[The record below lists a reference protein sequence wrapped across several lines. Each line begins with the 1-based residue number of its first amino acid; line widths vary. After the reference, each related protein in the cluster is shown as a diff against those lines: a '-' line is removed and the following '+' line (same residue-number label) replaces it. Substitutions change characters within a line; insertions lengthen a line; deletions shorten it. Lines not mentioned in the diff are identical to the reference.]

1 MPSSPS
7 FLSAKF
13 AFTITL
19 LFLLAS
25 CSLFRERT
33 IQDVINDLPRYND
46 NTPIMWSLSAP
57 EQLKSLKT
65 IGDLKKAISNGLDPN
80 KTVKHGDYPSD
91 FLEWAYYSYRD
102 INKDLDKRLK
112 SRLAALDVLLAAGA
126 NPQRMTYSMLVT
138 EEEYALYI
146 KHGLSAK
153 EPIQVCFGP
162 TEYPLTNRL
171 AFLSPP
177 IVKWL
182 LENGADPN
190 QLEYFDDPYFSK
202 MSPLSNLLS
211 SPLENV
217 DFYQL
222 EDAAVL
228 WELKTKRY
236 KNKIKKILIEHGATV
251 CTPYRRKIRFPEK
264 PNEPD

>member
-1 MPSSPS
+1 MFSSPS
-7 FLSAKF
+7 LLSAKF
-13 AFTITL
+13 AFTIAL

-46 NTPIMWSLSAP
+46 SSPIMWYFHAP

-80 KTVKHGDYPSD
+80 NVDGYNPSD
-91 FLEWAYYSYRD
+91 YLKAVYVTHKT
-102 INKDLDKRLK
+102 KDSDKRLK

-126 NPQRMTYSMLVT
+126 NPQRMAYSMFVT

-146 KHGLSAK
+146 KHGLNAK
-153 EPIQVCFGP
+153 EPIQVRFGT

-190 QLEYFDDPYFSK
+190 QLEYDDDPYFPK
-202 MSPLSNLLS
+202 MSPLSNLMS

-217 DFYQL
+217 DCYQL
-222 EDAAVL
+222 DLAAML

-251 CTPYRRKIRFPEK
+251 CTPYRRKIRFPET

>member
-1 MPSSPS
+1 
-7 FLSAKF
+7 
-13 AFTITL
+13 
-19 LFLLAS
+19 
-25 CSLFRERT
+25 
-33 IQDVINDLPRYND
+33 
-46 NTPIMWSLSAP
+46 MWYSYAP

-80 KTVKHGDYPSD
+80 NVDGHNPSD
-91 FLEWAYYSYRD
+91 YLKWKFIAYKT
-102 INKDLDKRLK
+102 KDSDKRLK

-153 EPIQVCFGP
+153 EPIQARLGR

-190 QLEYFDDPYFSK
+190 QLEYSDYPGYEK
-202 MSPLSNLLS
+202 VSPLSNLLS